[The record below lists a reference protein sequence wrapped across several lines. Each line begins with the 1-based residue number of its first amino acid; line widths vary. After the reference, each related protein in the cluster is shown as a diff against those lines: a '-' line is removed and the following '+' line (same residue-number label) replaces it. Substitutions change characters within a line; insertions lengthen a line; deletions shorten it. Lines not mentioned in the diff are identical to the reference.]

1 MPIKKA
7 IFKCEMRFL
16 MAKGPL
22 LLAFLIAKR
31 PLNKQFFNSYWPLK
45 KVQILER
52 FPANQLK

>member
-1 MPIKKA
+1 
-7 IFKCEMRFL
+7 

-52 FPANQLK
+52 FPANQLE